1 MSRDKNFEELYRR
14 FHPSLVSFATYLTG
28 SNADAS
34 ELVNDVFFA
43 VWQKKHKLTIDESLK
58 SYLFAAVK
66 NRSINF
72 HKKTKMKLVEI
83 LPHDKESTLTADLN
97 IKQKETDDK
106 LQTILEVLPPKC
118 RQVFVMSRID
128 KLKNKE
134 IASLLDISIKTVE
147 NQMTKALKIIK
158 EKWKI
163 E

>member
-1 MSRDKNFEELYRR
+1 
-14 FHPSLVSFATYLTG
+14 
-28 SNADAS
+28 
-34 ELVNDVFFA
+34 
-43 VWQKKHKLTIDESLK
+43 
-58 SYLFAAVK
+58 
-66 NRSINF
+66 
-72 HKKTKMKLVEI
+72 MKLVEI